1 MVFGILCAALFALTL
16 LTLPVK
22 RRIVSH
28 RLRNVA
34 SVAHRLLG
42 YGFLALSALHLALSF
57 RLFSQRPL
65 ALFLLGFAMTA
76 CAALACF
83 SRRIFAG
90 NPKRG
95 QTAHKV
101 CTVLL
106 AILLLAH
113 VSVGLGSFSEYQ
125 REMAAVS
132 IAGVDAGCVP
142 DGTYFGSCDV
152 GYIRA
157 KVEVAVQ
164 DGRIAS
170 IDLVE
175 HKNERGAAGEGVI
188 PRMLERQTTD
198 VDAVSGATNSSRVI
212 QKAVENALGAP

>member
-22 RRIVSH
+22 RFTASL
-28 RLRNVA
+28 RLRNAA
-34 SVAHRLLG
+34 SVAHRLFG

-65 ALFLLGFAMTA
+65 ALFLLGFVMTV

-90 NPKRG
+90 NPKRK

-101 CTVLL
+101 SSVLL

-113 VSVGLGSFSEYQ
+113 VSVGLSSFSEYQ

-132 IAGVDAGCVP
+132 IAGVDAGRVP

-170 IDLVE
+170 IGLVE